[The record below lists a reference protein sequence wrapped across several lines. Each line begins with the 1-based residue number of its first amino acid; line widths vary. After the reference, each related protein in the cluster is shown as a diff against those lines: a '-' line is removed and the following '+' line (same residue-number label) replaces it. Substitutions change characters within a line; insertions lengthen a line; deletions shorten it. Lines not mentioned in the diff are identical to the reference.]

1 MPQNFYIVL
10 MGSEY
15 IVPTLLVEQG
25 RAAERTTS
33 MLTPATSLIQG
44 SPVLNPVRSSGA
56 ANAAAEGTPPPV
68 NPNNGRSNDQLNL
81 SQASQNRN
89 PYQGVAPS
97 FSTVK
102 VDSWGQ
108 GNNDSVVQILLNQG
122 YSQQE
127 IYGKSGNGKSL
138 LDEVTRVNGLRNAN
152 LIRAGQDLM
161 VPSKEASEA
170 AEAGPVQQQPA
181 AEAPRQEAPRVETPR
196 VETPAVETPRVE
208 TPPTRTAT
216 KPEQNEA
223 RVNDVRVDRW
233 GQGPNSSLGAI
244 LKNQG
249 FDHRQI
255 FREDS
260 NGDSLL
266 KKVARANGMASPD
279 RILAGSTLKVPNS
292 MEALGQMNVPEMP
305 ARTETPQTPPA
316 RVETPPERTEAT
328 PPVRTEPPTRV
339 EPPTR
344 TETRP
349 ETPPVQ
355 ETGGESEPTANMG
368 MLLDGIKDGK
378 FTRQEYQY
386 LNARSSRYAQMRARF
401 AHDGYSNDELT
412 QLGQMER
419 RYGVEFARL
428 AASDDVRLPEFQ
440 QNSNNADL
448 AIQIKHYHESGPIY
462 DGYSNGSMSSETAI
476 QRMVR
481 QRDEARR
488 QEVR

>member
-1 MPQNFYIVL
+1 
-10 MGSEY
+10 
-15 IVPTLLVEQG
+15 
-25 RAAERTTS
+25 

-44 SPVLNPVRSSGA
+44 SPVLSPVRSSGA

-68 NPNNGRSNDQLNL
+68 NPTNGRSNDQLKL
-81 SQASQNRN
+81 SQTSQNRN

-102 VDSWGQ
+102 VDRWGQ
-108 GNNDSVVQILLNQG
+108 GDNDSVVQILLNQG
-122 YSQQE
+122 YTQQE

-161 VPSKEASEA
+161 VPSKGTSEA
-170 AEAGPVQQQPA
+170 ADAGPVQQQPA

-196 VETPAVETPRVE
+196 VETPAVETPPIQRE
-208 TPPTRTAT
+208 TQ
-216 KPEQNEA
+216 PEQNEA

-249 FDHRQI
+249 FDDKQI

-266 KKVARANGMASPD
+266 KKVARANGLESPD

-292 MEALGQMNVPEMP
+292 VEALGQMNVPEMP
-305 ARTETPQTPPA
+305 ARTETAPA
-316 RVETPPERTEAT
+316 RVETPTERTETT
-328 PPVRTEPPTRV
+328 PPVRTESPTRV
-339 EPPTR
+339 ESPTR

-428 AASDDVRLPEFQ
+428 AASDDVQLPEFP

-448 AIQIKHYHESGPIY
+448 AIQIQHYHESGPIY
-462 DGYSNGSMSSETAI
+462 DGYSSGSMSSETAI

>member
-1 MPQNFYIVL
+1 
-10 MGSEY
+10 
-15 IVPTLLVEQG
+15 
-25 RAAERTTS
+25 

-44 SPVLNPVRSSGA
+44 SPVLNTVRSSGA
-56 ANAAAEGTPPPV
+56 ANAAAEGTPPAV

-81 SQASQNRN
+81 SQTSQNRN
-89 PYQGVAPS
+89 PYQGVAPG
-97 FSTVK
+97 FSNVK
-102 VDSWGQ
+102 VDRWGQ
-108 GNNDSVVQILLNQG
+108 GSNDSVVQILLNQG
-122 YSQQE
+122 YTQQE

-170 AEAGPVQQQPA
+170 ADAGPVQQQPA
-181 AEAPRQEAPRVETPR
+181 AEAPRQETPRVETPR

-208 TPPTRTAT
+208 TPPAQTETQAPT
-216 KPEQNEA
+216 QPEQNEA

-244 LKNQG
+244 LRSQG
-249 FDHRQI
+249 FDDKEI
-255 FREDS
+255 FREDG

-266 KKVARANGMASPD
+266 KKVARANGLESPD

-305 ARTETPQTPPA
+305 ARAETPETPPV
-316 RVETPPERTEAT
+316 RVETPTERTET
-328 PPVRTEPPTRV
+328 NPPVRTEPPVRV
-339 EPPTR
+339 EQPTR

-401 AHDGYSNDELT
+401 ANDGYSNDELT
-412 QLGQMER
+412 ELGQMER

-428 AASDDVRLPEFQ
+428 AASDNVQLPEFP

>member
-1 MPQNFYIVL
+1 
-10 MGSEY
+10 
-15 IVPTLLVEQG
+15 
-25 RAAERTTS
+25 

-68 NPNNGRSNDQLNL
+68 NPDNGRSNDQLNL
-81 SQASQNRN
+81 SQTSQNRN

-102 VDSWGQ
+102 VDRWSQ

-122 YSQQE
+122 YTQQE

-138 LDEVTRVNGLRNAN
+138 LDEVTQVNGLRNAN

-181 AEAPRQEAPRVETPR
+181 AEAPRQEAPRQEVPRQEVPRQEAPRQETPR

-208 TPPTRTAT
+208 TPPTQTAT
-216 KPEQNEA
+216 QPEQDEA
-223 RVNDVRVDRW
+223 RINDVRVDRW

-249 FDHRQI
+249 FDDRQI

-266 KKVARANGMASPD
+266 KKVARANGLESPD

-305 ARTETPQTPPA
+305 ARAETPQTPPV
-316 RVETPPERTEAT
+316 RVETPTERTETT
-328 PPVRTEPPTRV
+328 PPVRTEPPARV

-428 AASDDVRLPEFQ
+428 AASDDVRLPEFP

>member
-1 MPQNFYIVL
+1 
-10 MGSEY
+10 
-15 IVPTLLVEQG
+15 
-25 RAAERTTS
+25 

-266 KKVARANGMASPD
+266 KKVARANGLESPD

-462 DGYSNGSMSSETAI
+462 DVYSNGSMSSETAI